1 MLQYPASGGK
11 IAKSNVKQK
20 PKSHRMICL
29 TEYIPECLMLDVF
42 SVIWICVLQISQK
55 LWLLLCVLTTSVQML
70 YGKYKHESVFHEKKK
85 KTRHWMH
92 RVLKSLRVNL
102 KKKVP
107 IA

>member
-85 KTRHWMH
+85 TRHWMH
-92 RVLKSLRVNL
+92 RVLKSLRVNF

>member
-20 PKSHRMICL
+20 PKSHQMICL

-85 KTRHWMH
+85 LDTEC
-92 RVLKSLRVNL
+92 
-102 KKKVP
+102 
-107 IA
+107 IGY